1 MMKIIRHQL
10 WNQRRQN
17 GWIFVE
23 LVVVSFFLWTV
34 IDPIY
39 VLTSNLAI
47 DPGYNEERAYALYME
62 YYDELHGKYDKTQ
75 DSTAIK
81 QENLYRITRLVK
93 NCPEVES
100 FALVTSA
107 SFPNSSSWNGG
118 EYFND
123 TLKVHSQYYQFVQT
137 EGGDVFRTYGMKDA
151 KSGQIMSLPED
162 CAAREGVFITERMA
176 EELFGTTDAVG
187 KRVRYNDSTFHEV
200 MGVLQDYKHRINEQP
215 GNLLIQVNSKV
226 GNHSWIQWMYMLT
239 FKLKPNVDVPTFEKR
254 FKAEVVPQ
262 LNVGNFYFTKL
273 GRFADIRHKYE
284 NESGVTNT
292 LRLQYSL
299 AGFALLC
306 VFLGMVGTFW
316 IRCNAR
322 RQDIGLMR
330 SMGATKKVI
339 RNQFLMEAWLLV
351 TIAFAVSLPLTMH
364 RIYVSGFANPSE
376 NGNPVYWQNQPL
388 THFLIVCVLAYIVL
402 LIIALLGTYAPVTR
416 AAKILPAEAL
426 RDE

>member
-1 MMKIIRHQL
+1 M
-10 WNQRRQN
+10 
-17 GWIFVE
+17 
-23 LVVVSFFLWTV
+23 
-34 IDPIY
+34 
-39 VLTSNLAI
+39 
-47 DPGYNEERAYALYME
+47 
-62 YYDELHGKYDKTQ
+62 
-75 DSTAIK
+75 
-81 QENLYRITRLVK
+81 
-93 NCPEVES
+93 
-100 FALVTSA
+100 
-107 SFPNSSSWNGG
+107 
-118 EYFND
+118 
-123 TLKVHSQYYQFVQT
+123 
-137 EGGDVFRTYGMKDA
+137 
-151 KSGQIMSLPED
+151 
-162 CAAREGVFITERMA
+162 
-176 EELFGTTDAVG
+176 
-187 KRVRYNDSTFHEV
+187 
-200 MGVLQDYKHRINEQP
+200 
-215 GNLLIQVNSKV
+215 
-226 GNHSWIQWMYMLT
+226 
-239 FKLKPNVDVPTFEKR
+239 DVPTFEKR

-351 TIAFAVSLPLTMH
+351 TIAFVVSLPLTMH

-388 THFLIVCVLAYIVL
+388 THFLIVSILAYIVL

>member
-23 LVVVSFFLWTV
+23 LVIVSFFLWTV

-47 DPGYNEERAYALYME
+47 APGYDEERAYSLYMD
-62 YYDELHGKYDKTQ
+62 YYDEQHGKYDETQ

-100 FALVTSA
+100 FALVSNA
-107 SFPNSSSWNGG
+107 SFPNCNSWNGG

-123 TLKVHSQYYQFVQT
+123 TLKVHSQYYQFIQV
-137 EGGDVFRTYGMKDA
+137 EGSDLFRTYGMKDA
-151 KSGQIMSLPED
+151 KSGEIMSLPED
-162 CAAREGVFITERMA
+162 CAARGGVFVSEHLA
-176 EELFGTTDAVG
+176 NDLFGTTDAVG
-187 KRVRYNDSTFHEV
+187 KKVRYYDSTYHEV

-215 GNLLIQVNSKV
+215 DNLLIQVGGKIPSHN
-226 GNHSWIQWMYMLT
+226 WIQWIYMVT
-239 FKLKPNVDVPTFEKR
+239 FRLKPNVDVAAFEKR

-262 LNVGNFYFTKL
+262 LNIGNFYFTKL
-273 GRFADIRHKYE
+273 GRFTDIRRQYE

-339 RNQFLMEAWLLV
+339 RNQFLTEAWLLV
-351 TIAFAVSLPLTMH
+351 TIAFVVSLPLTIH
-364 RIYVSGFANPSE
+364 RVYMSGFANPTE
-376 NGNPVYWQNQPL
+376 NGNPVYWQNQPY
-388 THFLIVCVLAYIVL
+388 THFFIVSILTYVVL
-402 LIIALLGTYAPVTR
+402 LVIALLGTYAPVTR

>member
-23 LVVVSFFLWTV
+23 LVIVSFFLWTV

-47 DPGYNEERAYALYME
+47 APGYDEERAYALYMD
-62 YYDELHGKYDKTQ
+62 YYDAQHGKYDGTQ

-81 QENLYRITRLVK
+81 QENLYRITRLIK

-100 FALVTSA
+100 FALVSSA
-107 SFPNSSSWNGG
+107 SFPNCNSWNGG

-123 TLKVHSQYYQFVQT
+123 TLKVHSQYYQFIQV
-137 EGGDVFRTYGMKDA
+137 EGADVFRTYGMRDA
-151 KSGQIMSLPED
+151 KSGEIMSLPKD
-162 CAAREGVFITERMA
+162 CAARGGVFVSERMA
-176 EELFGTTDAVG
+176 NDLFGTTNAVG
-187 KRVRYNDSTFHEV
+187 KKVRYYDSTYHEV

-215 GNLLIQVNSKV
+215 GNLLIEVNGKIPSY
-226 GNHSWIQWMYMLT
+226 SWIQWMYMVT
-239 FKLKPNVDVPTFEKR
+239 FRINPNVDAAAFEKR

-262 LNVGNFYFTKL
+262 LSIGNFYFTKL
-273 GRFADIRHKYE
+273 GRFTDIRRQYE

-330 SMGATKKVI
+330 SMGATQKGI
-339 RNQFLMEAWLLV
+339 CNQFLIEAWLLV
-351 TIAFAVSLPLTMH
+351 TIAFIVSLPLTIH
-364 RIYVSGFANPSE
+364 RVYISGFANPTE
-376 NGNPVYWQNQPL
+376 NGNPDYWQNQPY
-388 THFLIVCVLAYIVL
+388 THFFIVSILTYVIL

>member
-1 MMKIIRHQL
+1 MEKNIKFEQNTPL
-10 WNQRRQN
+10 WDNSLS
-17 GWIFVE
+17 I
-23 LVVVSFFLWTV
+23 
-34 IDPIY
+34 
-39 VLTSNLAI
+39 
-47 DPGYNEERAYALYME
+47 EERLDYLTGAMTLEEKIHCLTTGCPDIPRLGIRATYMGGE
-62 YYDELHGKYDKTQ
+62 AAHGIEARHDQAFNKGEPEPTTAFTQ
-75 DSTAIK
+75 PIGM
-81 QENLYRITRLVK
+81 
-93 NCPEVES
+93 
-100 FALVTSA
+100 SA
-107 SFPNSSSWNGG
+107 SFDRELIRECGRAVGEEARALYTRNGG
-118 EYFND
+118 GGLCRWAPTIDMERD
-123 TLKVHSQYYQFVQT
+123 PRWGRT
-137 EGGDVFRTYGMKDA
+137 EESY
-151 KSGQIMSLPED
+151 
-162 CAAREGVFITERMA
+162 
-176 EELFGTTDAVG
+176 
-187 KRVRYNDSTFHEV
+187 STFHEV

-215 GNLLIQVNSKV
+215 GNLLVQVNGKV
-226 GNHSWIQWMYMLT
+226 ENHSWIQWVYMLT
-239 FKLKPNVDVPTFEKR
+239 FKLKPNVDVSTFEKR

-273 GRFADIRHKYE
+273 GRFADIRRKYE

-339 RNQFLMEAWLLV
+339 CNQFLMEAWLLV
-351 TIAFAVSLPLTMH
+351 TIAFVVSLPLTMH

-388 THFLIVCVLAYIVL
+388 THFLIVSVLAYIVL
-402 LIIALLGTYAPVTR
+402 LVIALLGTYAPVTR
-416 AAKILPAEAL
+416 TAKILPAEAL

>member
-1 MMKIIRHQL
+1 MIKIIRHQL

-23 LVVVSFFLWTV
+23 LIIVSFFLWTV

-39 VLTSNLAI
+39 VLTSNLAL
-47 DPGYNEERAYALYME
+47 DPGYDEERAYALYMD
-62 YYDELHGKYDKTQ
+62 YYDELHGKFDKAQ
-75 DSTAIK
+75 DSVAIR

-100 FALVTSA
+100 FALVTNA
-107 SFPNSSSWNGG
+107 SFPNCNSWNGG
-118 EYFND
+118 QYFND
-123 TLKVHSQYYQFVQT
+123 TLKVHSQYYQFVQA
-137 EGGDVFRTYGMKDA
+137 EGGDVFRTFGMKDA
-151 KSGQIMSLPED
+151 KNGQIMSLPED
-162 CAAREGVFITERMA
+162 CAAREGVFVSERMA
-176 EELFGTTDAVG
+176 KELFGTADAVG
-187 KRVRYNDSTFHEV
+187 KRVRYGDSTFHEV

-215 GNLLIQVNSKV
+215 GNLLIQVNGKIP
-226 GNHSWIQWMYMLT
+226 NHNWIQRMYMVT
-239 FKLKPNVDVPTFEKR
+239 FRLKQNVDVAVFEKR

-273 GRFADIRHKYE
+273 GRFADIRRQYE

-330 SMGATKKVI
+330 SMGATRKGI
-339 RNQFLMEAWLLV
+339 CNQFLTEAWLLV
-351 TIAFAVSLPLTMH
+351 TVAFVVSLPLTIH
-364 RIYVSGFANPSE
+364 RVYASGFANPTMD
-376 NGNPVYWQNQPL
+376 GNPDYWQNQPY
-388 THFLIVCVLAYIVL
+388 THFFIVSLLTYVVL

>member
-23 LVVVSFFLWTV
+23 LVIVSFFLWTV

-39 VLTSNLAI
+39 VLTSDLAI
-47 DPGYNEERAYALYME
+47 DPGYEEERGYAFNMG
-62 YYDELHGKYDKTQ
+62 YYDELHGKYDKAL
-75 DSTAIK
+75 DSPEIK
-81 QENLYRITRLVK
+81 QENLYRIARIVK

-100 FALVTSA
+100 FALVSKA
-107 SFPNSSSWNGG
+107 SFPNSPSWSGG

-123 TLKVHSQYYQFVQT
+123 TLKVQAQCYQFVQV
-137 EGGDVFRTYGMKDA
+137 EGGDIFYTYGMKDV
-151 KSGQIMSLPED
+151 KSGDTASLPED
-162 CAAREGVFITERMA
+162 CAARKGVFVSECMA
-176 EELFGTTDAVG
+176 EELFRTTDAIG
-187 KRVRYNDSTFHEV
+187 KKVRYPDSTFHEV
-200 MGVLQDYKHRINEQP
+200 VGVLQDYKHRINEQP
-215 GNLLIQVNSKV
+215 GNLLIQVNSQIE
-226 GNHSWIQWMYMLT
+226 NSSWMQWMYMMT
-239 FKLKPNVDVPTFEKR
+239 FRLKPNVDVSTFEKR
-254 FKAEVVPQ
+254 FKKEVAPQ

-273 GRFADIRHKYE
+273 ERFADIRRQYE

-388 THFLIVCVLAYIVL
+388 THFLIVSVLAYIVL

>member
-1 MMKIIRHQL
+1 MIKIIRHQL

-23 LVVVSFFLWTV
+23 LVIVSFFLWTV

-39 VLTSNLAI
+39 VLTSNLAL
-47 DPGYNEERAYALYME
+47 DPGYDEERAYALYMD
-62 YYDELHGKYDKTQ
+62 YYDELHGKFDKAQ
-75 DSTAIK
+75 DSVAIR

-100 FALVTSA
+100 FALVTNA
-107 SFPNSSSWNGG
+107 SFPNCNSWNGG
-118 EYFND
+118 QYFND
-123 TLKVHSQYYQFVQT
+123 TLKVHSQYYQFVQA
-137 EGGDVFRTYGMKDA
+137 EGGDVFRTFGMKDA
-151 KSGQIMSLPED
+151 KNGQIMSLPED
-162 CAAREGVFITERMA
+162 CAAREGVFVSERMA
-176 EELFGTTDAVG
+176 KELFGTADAVG
-187 KRVRYNDSTFHEV
+187 KRVRYGDSTFHEV

-215 GNLLIQVNSKV
+215 GNLLIQVNGKIP
-226 GNHSWIQWMYMLT
+226 NHNWIQRMYMVT
-239 FKLKPNVDVPTFEKR
+239 FRLKQNVDVAVFEKR

-273 GRFADIRHKYE
+273 GRFADIRRQYE

-322 RQDIGLMR
+322 RQDIGADAKYGSYPERNLQSVPHGGMAA
-330 SMGATKKVI
+330 GDGGICCFPAIDNTPCLCI
-339 RNQFLMEAWLLV
+339 RFCQSYYGWKPRLLAKSAVYAFLYCQPADLCG
-351 TIAFAVSLPLTMH
+351 IAHNCFIGYLCTRHP
-364 RIYVSGFANPSE
+364 GSE
-376 NGNPVYWQNQPL
+376 D
-388 THFLIVCVLAYIVL
+388 
-402 LIIALLGTYAPVTR
+402 IAC
-416 AAKILPAEAL
+416 
-426 RDE
+426 